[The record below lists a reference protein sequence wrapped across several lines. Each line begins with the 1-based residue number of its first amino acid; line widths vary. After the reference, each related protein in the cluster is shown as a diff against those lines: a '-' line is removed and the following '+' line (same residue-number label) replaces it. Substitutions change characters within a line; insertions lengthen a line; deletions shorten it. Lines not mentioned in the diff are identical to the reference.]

1 MIDTIL
7 FDMDGVLFDDKDV
20 HYECLNIALG
30 ERYSIPYDLHLSVF
44 DGLQTRK
51 KLQILTEKYG
61 LPENLHDKVWKDKQ
75 AETVKRL
82 VNLGKDQRLC
92 DVFSELHSAGY
103 KLGVCSNSVRKTVLM
118 VLSNLGIMKYLD
130 IVFSNDDVLN
140 SKPHPEM
147 YWKAMSGL
155 RTVPENVLI
164 LEDSPNGLKAAHR
177 SGASVL
183 RVKDPSGVTLDKILE
198 KINSINQN
206 PKPTKDKWED
216 KSLNIVIPMAGAG
229 KRFADAGYSFPK
241 PLIDIKGKPMIQV
254 VVENLNIDANYIY
267 LVQKEHNERYNISTM
282 LNLLTPNCK
291 VLEVDEITEG
301 AACTALIAKDL
312 INNSNPVLFANSDQY
327 IDWDSS
333 DFMYRMSE
341 TEADGGILTFES
353 YHPKWSFAKVDSKG
367 LVVEVAEKNPISNEA
382 TVGLYY
388 WKMGSD
394 FVKYA
399 EQMIEK
405 NLRVNGEFYICPVY
419 NEAILDS
426 KSIITS
432 RVSKMWGL
440 GTPEDLKAF
449 LDSNP

>member
-30 ERYSIPYDLHLSVF
+30 EKYSIPYDLHLSAF

-75 AETVKRL
+75 AETIKRL

-140 SKPHPEM
+140 PKPHPEM

-155 RTVPENVLI
+155 RTIPENVLI

-177 SGASVL
+177 SGANVL
-183 RVKDPSGVTLDKILE
+183 WVKDPSGVTLDKILE

-206 PKPTKDKWED
+206 PKPTKDK
-216 KSLNIVIPMAGAG
+216 
-229 KRFADAGYSFPK
+229 
-241 PLIDIKGKPMIQV
+241 
-254 VVENLNIDANYIY
+254 
-267 LVQKEHNERYNISTM
+267 
-282 LNLLTPNCK
+282 
-291 VLEVDEITEG
+291 
-301 AACTALIAKDL
+301 
-312 INNSNPVLFANSDQY
+312 
-327 IDWDSS
+327 
-333 DFMYRMSE
+333 
-341 TEADGGILTFES
+341 
-353 YHPKWSFAKVDSKG
+353 
-367 LVVEVAEKNPISNEA
+367 
-382 TVGLYY
+382 
-388 WKMGSD
+388 
-394 FVKYA
+394 
-399 EQMIEK
+399 
-405 NLRVNGEFYICPVY
+405 
-419 NEAILDS
+419 
-426 KSIITS
+426 
-432 RVSKMWGL
+432 
-440 GTPEDLKAF
+440 
-449 LDSNP
+449 